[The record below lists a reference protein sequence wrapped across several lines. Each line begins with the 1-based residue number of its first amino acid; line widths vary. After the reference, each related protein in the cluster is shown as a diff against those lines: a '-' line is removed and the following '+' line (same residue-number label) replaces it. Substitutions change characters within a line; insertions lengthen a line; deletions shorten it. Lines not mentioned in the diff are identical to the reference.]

1 MASCNIPIPC
11 DSSVSAANQAAF
23 SITNQGQDGIAI
35 LADAPDSGFG
45 VVGTSRTGQGIIG
58 LSEGFTG
65 VWGMGAAPNSVG
77 VTGTGAPGLL
87 GVAFGRV
94 GDLHNVGVYGAGG
107 NGPGVRGDATGGPAP
122 NQKYIG
128 VQGRAFPVQD
138 PPTVNVGVEGQAN
151 MSNWKNIGVSAAA
164 FNTSGNAVS
173 SIGIYARASKTFP
186 PGWAGW
192 FDGHVVVTGDV
203 NKAGGGFMIDHP
215 LDPANKYL
223 FHSFVE
229 SAERK
234 NVYDGIALLDA
245 KGECTVELP
254 EWVETLNSDFRYQLT
269 SIGGPAPNLHVAREI
284 SKNRFAIAGG
294 TAKMKVSWQVTGVR
308 RDAWA
313 VGHPLTVEE
322 SKSANERGYYLHPDL
337 YRQPPENSTLWKGRA
352 DLMREFE
359 EPEEDLPATENL
371 MEEKVTY
378 LMKKME
384 RLRSDDET

>member
-1 MASCNIPIPC
+1 
-11 DSSVSAANQAAF
+11 
-23 SITNQGQDGIAI
+23 
-35 LADAPDSGFG
+35 
-45 VVGTSRTGQGIIG
+45 
-58 LSEGFTG
+58 
-65 VWGMGAAPNSVG
+65 VG
-77 VTGTGAPGLL
+77 VLGIGSHPPGSEAL
-87 GVAFGRV
+87 
-94 GDLHNVGVYGAGG
+94 
-107 NGPGVRGDATGGPAP
+107 T
-122 NQKYIG
+122 
-128 VQGRAFPVQD
+128 
-138 PPTVNVGVEGQAN
+138 
-151 MSNWKNIGVSAAA
+151 
-164 FNTSGNAVS
+164 
-173 SIGIYARASKTFP
+173 IGIYGRGARSFP
-186 PGWAGW
+186 FGWAGY
-192 FDGHVVVTGDV
+192 FEGDVSVTGQIV
-203 NKAGGGFMIDHP
+203 KGGGGFKIDHP

-223 FHSFVE
+223 SHSFVE
-229 SAERK
+229 AAERK
-234 NVYDGIALLDA
+234 NIYDGIAVLDA
-245 KGECTVELP
+245 NGEHTVELP